1 MYSAVSSIPLAATG
15 LVICWNL
22 PMNRA
27 RSSHS
32 SLVVIRVCLSRSRS
46 MKSQTRAGNAGA
58 LPFRGLRRLIDVSP
72 VVLADALVR
81 SLRVDIRAVDR
92 EARDDFLERRD

>member
-1 MYSAVSSIPLAATG
+1 MPFAATG

-32 SLVVIRVCLSRSRS
+32 SGASVRRRFSRSRS
-46 MKSQTRAGNAGA
+46 TKSNTRPVTPGDRRFAA
-58 LPFRGLRRLIDVSP
+58 LDRLRDVSA
-72 VVLADALVR
+72 VVLGQR
-81 SLRVDIRAVDR
+81 LRLSVM
-92 EARDDFLERRD
+92 

>member
-1 MYSAVSSIPLAATG
+1 MPLAATG

-32 SLVVIRVCLSRSRS
+32 SGVAGRRLLEQQPLDEIEHRAAVTAGAPLSRQPDR
-46 MKSQTRAGNAGA
+46 
-58 LPFRGLRRLIDVSP
+58 
-72 VVLADALVR
+72 LADVAAIVLG
-81 SLRVDIRAVDR
+81 DR
-92 EARDDFLERRD
+92 LGSA